1 MAKCGRA
8 APASGAVDMDFGV
21 STRAKSCC
29 ASSTRRG
36 TAMHDELPRP
46 SYQTSIVWCL
56 STPTLKWKVLR
67 AEVGRVSGAIEAFIS
82 ASQHFARTSAGSVSV
97 QSWVGGECKVFSR
110 RRRLCRLVPCS
121 DD

>member
-1 MAKCGRA
+1 
-8 APASGAVDMDFGV
+8 
-21 STRAKSCC
+21 
-29 ASSTRRG
+29 
-36 TAMHDELPRP
+36 MHDELPRP
-46 SYQTSIVWCL
+46 SYQTSIAWCL